1 MRFSAQRRATPATDE
16 IHENAY
22 ERGMSLVEALISL
35 FLLTVVF
42 LAVAQMIGVGVL
54 VNRAS
59 SDITSVTALAERRLE
74 QLRSMDYAAIPVGGS
89 IIADSAGFFDTLD
102 IDGDGVNDYTR
113 RWLITDNGTNKMIQ
127 VRVFSLLQVI
137 GPAKEAT
144 IAFMVA
150 QR

>member
-1 MRFSAQRRATPATDE
+1 MRFSAYPGGTPTADE
-16 IHENAY
+16 RTN
-22 ERGMSLVEALISL
+22 ERGMSLIEALVSL
-35 FLLTVVF
+35 VILTLVLLAIV
-42 LAVAQMIGVGVL
+42 QMIGIGVL

-59 SDITSVTALAERRLE
+59 SDITNVTALAERRLE
-74 QLRSMDYAAIPVGGS
+74 QLRSMDYAAIPIGGS
-89 IIADSAGFFDTLD
+89 IAADSPGFFDTLD
-102 IDGDGVNDYTR
+102 VDGDGVNDYTR
-113 RWLITDNGTNKMIQ
+113 RWLVTDSGTSKMIQ